1 MLLAAHSIAALGNA
15 GKIALMQGNPLAI
28 NYAEWIA
35 LFRYLIPSI
44 KYWVFEQ
51 HQLRLEHMERVNE
64 AGWDELLQNSEKLVE
79 LVAKTE
85 SPVFTLGL
93 LPVLSQD

>member
-1 MLLAAHSIAALGNA
+1 
-15 GKIALMQGNPLAI
+15 
-28 NYAEWIA
+28 
-35 LFRYLIPSI
+35 
-44 KYWVFEQ
+44 
-51 HQLRLEHMERVNE
+51 MERVNE